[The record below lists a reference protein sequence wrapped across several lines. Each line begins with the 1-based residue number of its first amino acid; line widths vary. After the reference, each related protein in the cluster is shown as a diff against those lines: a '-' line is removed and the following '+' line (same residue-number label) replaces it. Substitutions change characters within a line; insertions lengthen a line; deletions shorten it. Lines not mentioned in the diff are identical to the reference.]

1 MNKISHPYSIFVL
14 SAAAAL
20 SLAAGF
26 TNGLLGAGSGI
37 IFMIVSRLVT
47 KNRDGKEMYSFAIMC
62 VIPVSVIS
70 LLMYPRELFPPAD
83 LITIIPLAIVGGYL
97 GAIIKDRI
105 NAAYLGL
112 AFAAITVYSGIS
124 MIVRAL

>member
-14 SAAAAL
+14 LAAAAL

-70 LLMYPRELFPPAD
+70 LLMYPRELLPPAD

>member
-1 MNKISHPYSIFVL
+1 MNKITHPYSIFVL
-14 SAAAAL
+14 CSAAVL

-70 LLMYPRELFPPAD
+70 LLMYPKALFPPTD
-83 LITIIPLAIVGGYL
+83 LITIIPISIIGGYL

>member
-1 MNKISHPYSIFVL
+1 MNKSTHPYSIFVL
-14 SAAAAL
+14 ICAAL
-20 SLAAGF
+20 LSVAAGF

-37 IFMIVSRLVT
+37 IFMLISRLVI
-47 KNRDGKEMYSFAIMC
+47 KSGDGKEMYSFAIMC

-70 LLMYPRELFPPAD
+70 LLMYPPELFPPTD
-83 LITIIPLAIVGGYL
+83 LITIIPLAALGGYI

-105 NAAYLGL
+105 NAAYLGI
-112 AFAAITVYSGIS
+112 AFALITVYSGFS

>member
-1 MNKISHPYSIFVL
+1 MNKITHPYSIFVL
-14 SAAAAL
+14 CAAAVL

-112 AFAAITVYSGIS
+112 AFAAITVYSGVS